1 MELTYKHTKI
11 YDWVGDDKLR
21 TSIIKGIH
29 EIENSKVLLKKCAY
43 EAKISEIL
51 EWMCIDARY
60 KDAEHP
66 DGTDI
71 EIKKGSETQFI
82 FDGVRYAEM
91 YKGTSAEA
99 VGARDGIHLFI
110 NFKMGDTHQI
120 KGIMIVPNW
129 MVVKMTIP
137 SKDIAD
143 AELKLFE
150 ARKAMNQGLNSQ
162 AKIRI
167 NRMIEAFNKM

>member
-1 MELTYKHTKI
+1 
-11 YDWVGDDKLR
+11 
-21 TSIIKGIH
+21 
-29 EIENSKVLLKKCAY
+29 
-43 EAKISEIL
+43 
-51 EWMCIDARY
+51 
-60 KDAEHP
+60 
-66 DGTDI
+66 
-71 EIKKGSETQFI
+71 
-82 FDGVRYAEM
+82 M

-110 NFKMGDTHQI
+110 NFKRGDTHQI

-150 ARKAMNQGLNSQ
+150 VRKAMNQGLNSQ

-167 NRMIEAFNKM
+167 SRMIEAFNKM

>member
-1 MELTYKHTKI
+1 MY
-11 YDWVGDDKLR
+11 
-21 TSIIKGIH
+21 
-29 EIENSKVLLKKCAY
+29 
-43 EAKISEIL
+43 
-51 EWMCIDARY
+51 IDARY

-66 DGTDI
+66 DGTGI
-71 EIKKGSETQFI
+71 EIKKGAATEFI

-91 YKGTSAEA
+91 YKGTIAEA

-110 NFKMGDTHQI
+110 NFKRGDTHQI